1 MRLTAS
7 EKEEI
12 IRLVDGSDLGVNRTL
27 RELGIN
33 KSTFYKWYQAYTDE
47 GINGLQPPGRR
58 SKQQWNTIPQEQK
71 NLAVE
76 LALEHPQLSSRE
88 LSSLQMSSRYL
99 YQIQC
104 LQDIESKRS
113 YYFTCSH
120 FAIGSR

>member
-33 KSTFYKWYQAYTDE
+33 KSSFYKWYKAYTDK

-58 SKQQWNTIPQEQK
+58 SRQQWNTIPQEQR
-71 NLAVE
+71 NLVVE
-76 LALEHPQLSSRE
+76 LALNQPDSSPRQLACTLTDEQQVFVSESSVNCQ
-88 LSSLQMSSRYL
+88 LKV
-99 YQIQC
+99 
-104 LQDIESKRS
+104 D
-113 YYFTCSH
+113 
-120 FAIGSR
+120 